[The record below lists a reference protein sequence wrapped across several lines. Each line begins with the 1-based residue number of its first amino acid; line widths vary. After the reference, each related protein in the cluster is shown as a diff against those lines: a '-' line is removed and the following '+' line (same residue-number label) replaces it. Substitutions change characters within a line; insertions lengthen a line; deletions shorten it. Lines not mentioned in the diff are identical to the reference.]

1 MHNTKDL
8 RKNLERF
15 KKKLLD
21 RNFKFDIKLFDNLD
35 NINRELISSKEMLE
49 QQKKKLSKSNDKSN
63 YAKSKEISE
72 EISKISNEQII
83 AQNKFL
89 LKNDAEFFLSIL
101 KEVM

>member
-35 NINRELISSKEMLE
+35 NINRELISNKQMLE

-63 YAKSKEISE
+63 YAKSKEISK
-72 EISKISNEQII
+72 EISNFKVVST
-83 AQNKFL
+83 
-89 LKNDAEFFLSIL
+89 IL
-101 KEVM
+101 HHIWKRK

>member
-35 NINRELISSKEMLE
+35 NINRELISNKQMLE
-49 QQKKKLSKSNDKSN
+49 QQKKKLS
-63 YAKSKEISE
+63 
-72 EISKISNEQII
+72 
-83 AQNKFL
+83 
-89 LKNDAEFFLSIL
+89 
-101 KEVM
+101 

>member
-35 NINRELISSKEMLE
+35 NKNRELISSKEMLE

-63 YAKSKEISE
+63 YAKYDCKWYC
-72 EISKISNEQII
+72 
-83 AQNKFL
+83 
-89 LKNDAEFFLSIL
+89 
-101 KEVM
+101 

>member
-49 QQKKKLSKSNDKSN
+49 QQKKKLSKSNDRSN
-63 YAKSKEISE
+63 YAKSK
-72 EISKISNEQII
+72 KYPKKFQ
-83 AQNKFL
+83 KFL
-89 LKNDAEFFLSIL
+89 MNK
-101 KEVM
+101 